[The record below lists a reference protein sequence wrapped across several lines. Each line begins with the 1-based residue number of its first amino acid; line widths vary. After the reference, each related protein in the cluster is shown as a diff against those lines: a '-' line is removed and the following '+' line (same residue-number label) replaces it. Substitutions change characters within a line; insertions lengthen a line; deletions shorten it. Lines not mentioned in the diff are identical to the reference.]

1 MSYIEGRIYH
11 TLELTSILHQYEEKI
26 TSYFMYCLYP
36 GAFLVPYGIM
46 LALAGLPLFFLEL
59 AQGQYCSQGS
69 VTCWAVMPL
78 IRGKSNGYD

>member
-1 MSYIEGRIYH
+1 
-11 TLELTSILHQYEEKI
+11 
-26 TSYFMYCLYP
+26 MYCLYPP

-78 IRGKSNGYD
+78 IRGKSNGNNYETSGVTSDVPNPNLNYI